1 MSLCSLFRTAAKVS
15 PLISTL
21 LISARHWSSSRY
33 FQRPGTSAISY
44 IQKHKYRSQWF
55 GFFFLTV
62 IDIVNVWVWLTLLI
76 ERFEAEW
83 LYILISVKSMTFLG
97 AALMSPFVSLSS
109 VSASMSSRSTQD
121 DSSWQQRRLS
131 WWNYAKAPATHL
143 RIARKHWRS
152 LTMT

>member
-21 LISARHWSSSRY
+21 SHTKNWSSSRY
-33 FQRPGTSAISY
+33 FQRPDTSAISY
-44 IQKHKYRSQWF
+44 IQKHKYRSQCCC
-55 GFFFLTV
+55 FFNRDWYTECVGVINTLNRTV
-62 IDIVNVWVWLTLLI
+62 WSRVTVYFNQRKVNDLFRRCVNVL
-76 ERFEAEW
+76 
-83 LYILISVKSMTFLG
+83 
-97 AALMSPFVSLSS
+97 SPFVSLSS

-121 DSSWQQRRLS
+121 VSSWQQRRLS